1 MLNSSVPPPH
11 SPFLEGRLQITVQS
25 TVIGCRWFMADGKR
39 VATVTVIGNEDG
51 PMGAGMQCKPRP
63 IFELD
68 AEYSVFEELADR
80 LNPPEAA
87 GEPTFIRAKFLADLK
102 PISLGGR
109 YVTHLL
115 KVLSDE

>member
-1 MLNSSVPPPH
+1 
-11 SPFLEGRLQITVQS
+11 
-25 TVIGCRWFMADGKR
+25 MAEGKR
-39 VATVTVIGNEDG
+39 VATVTVLGNEDG
-51 PMGAGMQCKPRP
+51 PMGAGVKCRPRP

-68 AEYSVFEELADR
+68 AEYSVFEELAER
-80 LNPPEAA
+80 LNPPETG

-115 KVLSDE
+115 KALPDE